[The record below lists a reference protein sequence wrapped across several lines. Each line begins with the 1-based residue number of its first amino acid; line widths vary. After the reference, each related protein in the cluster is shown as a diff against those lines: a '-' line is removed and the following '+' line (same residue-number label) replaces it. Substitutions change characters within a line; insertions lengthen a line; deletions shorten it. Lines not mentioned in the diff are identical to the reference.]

1 MWKGKRGN
9 GWPLSFVAIKKLI
22 VRGRGGEHMAY
33 VTYDVLI
40 QYTIMIT
47 GIIALVLTFKDKHK
61 K

>member
-1 MWKGKRGN
+1 
-9 GWPLSFVAIKKLI
+9 
-22 VRGRGGEHMAY
+22 MAN